1 MRTFLELV
9 AKDMLERYGEDLEGV
24 TVLFPNKR
32 AGLFLAE
39 ALGRLVKRPV
49 WMPKI
54 LTLGEFVGQHTG
66 LRQAGEL
73 TLIIKLYKAYREASG
88 TEERFDDF
96 YFWGGMLLGDFDD
109 VDKYR
114 ADARDLFSNVAA
126 LKDLEGRFPYL
137 TEEQTEAVRRF
148 WGSFRGERLSR
159 EQEEFLRVW
168 ERLHGTYEA
177 FREGLQ
183 REGLCYEG
191 MNERLFC
198 EHIGEYEVPKQ
209 LVVAGFNALNRC
221 EKEIFSHYEGL
232 GVARFYW
239 DYDVYYTSNEH
250 QEAGAYMRENLQL
263 FPNALEMGHF
273 NNFLHN
279 GKRIEYIAVPS
290 AVGQA
295 KLVGQLLPESA
306 GETPQDTAVVLCDEG
321 LLVPVLHSLPPFVSK
336 VNVTMGYPAQKTA
349 AAALV
354 GLLCDL
360 RKQAKGEGDR
370 RYYYYKAVVAL
381 LNHKF
386 VKGYCA
392 KEIDELTEW
401 IHRENVVYVDE
412 EQLRFHPLAEWIF
425 SKTELPE
432 YLLNIL
438 DRLMREERQEE
449 DIEKEFLFAIYA
461 ELRNLQD
468 VFGKEGIRPEEKL
481 YAQIIEKVIGGIT
494 IPFSGEP
501 LEGLQ
506 LMGLMETRMLD
517 FKHLVI
523 LSANEGTLPRTTMPS
538 SFIPYNL
545 RVGFRLPTPEHQD
558 ALFAYYFYRLLQ
570 RAKDVHV
577 LYSEGTKGVNGG
589 EMSRYLYQIK
599 YESGLTVKERSLQ
612 NLISTPSPQ
621 EITIAKTGEV
631 RETLAQYEKS
641 AERLLSPSALNT
653 YMECGL
659 RFYFKYVAGIEEKEE
674 VAEELDARL
683 LGTIFHESSQSLY
696 ATVPKGLVTREAIEG
711 LLADEKQMER
721 HILDAYRKVYDVR
734 ISRLMES
741 GNNELVL
748 NAVKKYIRQ
757 MLEYDK
763 RVAPFRMVA
772 METRFHVPVEVEIG
786 GAVHRVYIGGFID
799 RVDQTDEGIRII
811 DYKTG
816 SDTTDFKDIASV
828 FDTENPTRNKA
839 AFQTMLYCLMYDHE
853 RPGTLPL
860 IPGIYNTKLLF
871 GKDYDYHL
879 ICEKTPMADFRRFEG
894 EYVESL
900 RRLLVRLFS
909 PDEPFRQTEDEK
921 KCPNCPYA
929 GICRR

>member
-1 MRTFLELV
+1 MAGSNIHEYIKLRQYFINLTLRADPENPLPSERT
-9 AKDMLERYGEDLEGV
+9 
-24 TVLFPNKR
+24 
-32 AGLFLAE
+32 LAE
-39 ALGRLVKRPV
+39 
-49 WMPKI
+49 M
-54 LTLGEFVGQHTG
+54 F
-66 LRQAGEL
+66 
-73 TLIIKLYKAYREASG
+73 
-88 TEERFDDF
+88 
-96 YFWGGMLLGDFDD
+96 
-109 VDKYR
+109 
-114 ADARDLFSNVAA
+114 
-126 LKDLEGRFPYL
+126 
-137 TEEQTEAVRRF
+137 
-148 WGSFRGERLSR
+148 
-159 EQEEFLRVW
+159 
-168 ERLHGTYEA
+168 
-177 FREGLQ
+177 
-183 REGLCYEG
+183 
-191 MNERLFC
+191 
-198 EHIGEYEVPKQ
+198 
-209 LVVAGFNALNRC
+209 
-221 EKEIFSHYEGL
+221 
-232 GVARFYW
+232 GVARKTVRRALEDMVRDRYLIKRPRRGYFVNPFSMREDERRMKIIGILHRNGMHALYNQE
-239 DYDVYYTSNEH
+239 DARFMEEFFREIRRYRACAQLIMTSN
-250 QEAGAYMRENLQL
+250 
-263 FPNALEMGHF
+263 PEMIYNDIVNSKLDG
-273 NNFLHN
+273 LVWL
-279 GKRIEYIAVPS
+279 GVP
-290 AVGQA
+290 
-295 KLVGQLLPESA
+295 KPHI
-306 GETPQDTAVVLCDEG
+306 
-321 LLVPVLHSLPPFVSK
+321 PVFE
-336 VNVTMGYPAQKTA
+336 
-349 AAALV
+349 
-354 GLLCDL
+354 
-360 RKQAKGEGDR
+360 R
-370 RYYYYKAVVAL
+370 
-381 LNHKF
+381 
-386 VKGYCA
+386 
-392 KEIDELTEW
+392 

-461 ELRNLQD
+461 ELRNLQDVFGKEGIRPEEKRNLQD

-599 YESGLTVKERSLQ
+599 YESGLTVEERSLQ

-683 LGTIFHESSQSLY
+683 LGTIFHEASQSLY
-696 ATVPKGLVTREAIEG
+696 ATVPKGLVTREVIEG

-839 AFQTMLYCLMYDHE
+839 AFQTMLYCLMYDYE

-900 RRLLVRLFS
+900 RRLLARLFS